1 MSDSS
6 RMSNIEDE
14 WLFVHVLPNLSIRQA
29 IGNEYVAIVPPNDP
43 RIESLI
49 QKHPNLQYFISRFA
63 DQFRRPVIP
72 SVLIVRNG
80 IPRTV
85 LESDALISFRNIF
98 AICYVV
104 ATWQDFLNRGWWLG
118 ATGYSDYFAIY
129 PISPDKDYKC
139 FITISP
145 AMNGLDMPNEFSG
158 QTAPELNGQVHDP
171 QYDHL
176 MFDTL
181 MLEWEKRYIK
191 GKLTNWRTTILFRS
205 LQLAYQASAIPMSN
219 KSTIYDYGSSLAL
232 WVSAFEVLVHPK
244 SEQSGLSKVLGLLE
258 QGPLHSR
265 QLCSKSYSI
274 TRDSKGNKQRVTL
287 PQKLYH
293 QIYKAR
299 NDFLHGN
306 PVTVKHLYPWNKTKR
321 NPLNHFAPLL
331 YKLALISFL
340 HIYYYNGNIADL
352 PFEQYRSI
360 RGLEEGLAKSTVDK
374 NEKE

>member
-1 MSDSS
+1 
-6 RMSNIEDE
+6 MSNIEDE

-139 FITISP
+139 FITI
-145 AMNGLDMPNEFSG
+145 LD
-158 QTAPELNGQVHDP
+158 
-171 QYDHL
+171 
-176 MFDTL
+176 
-181 MLEWEKRYIK
+181 
-191 GKLTNWRTTILFRS
+191 
-205 LQLAYQASAIPMSN
+205 
-219 KSTIYDYGSSLAL
+219 
-232 WVSAFEVLVHPK
+232 
-244 SEQSGLSKVLGLLE
+244 
-258 QGPLHSR
+258 
-265 QLCSKSYSI
+265 
-274 TRDSKGNKQRVTL
+274 
-287 PQKLYH
+287 
-293 QIYKAR
+293 
-299 NDFLHGN
+299 
-306 PVTVKHLYPWNKTKR
+306 
-321 NPLNHFAPLL
+321 
-331 YKLALISFL
+331 
-340 HIYYYNGNIADL
+340 
-352 PFEQYRSI
+352 SI
-360 RGLEEGLAKSTVDK
+360 RFPLPYPDT
-374 NEKE
+374 